1 MNTLTTRTAIML
13 LCGIAGA
20 ACSGA
25 VSAGTGNDDVPS
37 VAIHYDP
44 RSLDTDGGAR
54 TLYRRI
60 VNAAAEV
67 CPQYPSSAYL
77 INDAVRRCRQESV
90 ARAVMKINNP
100 HLAAVYAASMHNS

>member
-37 VAIHYDP
+37 VAIHFDP
-44 RSLDTDGGAR
+44 QSLDTDRGAR

-67 CPQYPSSAYL
+67 CPQLSSSPYM
-77 INDAVRRCRQESV
+77 ISDAVRRCRQESV
-90 ARAVMKINNP
+90 ARAVMMINNP